1 MFLVVDNLVDI
12 VYTMSYNKIILIH
25 KIFNMSEVV
34 QLRVNAQTKKAVA
47 RVFKDLGL
55 DLSTGIKIY
64 FQQVLNQK
72 GIPFPLLTK
81 NGFAVSEEEK
91 ILSEHRQTMAAYR
104 SGEAKSFKNWAVA
117 RKAILED

>member
-1 MFLVVDNLVDI
+1 
-12 VYTMSYNKIILIH
+12 
-25 KIFNMSEVV
+25 MSEVV
-34 QLRVNAQTKKAVA
+34 QLRVNAQTKKAVM
-47 RVFKDLGL
+47 RIFKDIGL

-81 NGFAVSEEEK
+81 NGFAINEEEK
-91 ILSEHRQTMAAYR
+91 ILSEHHQTMAAYR
-104 SGEAKSFKNWAVA
+104 SGKAKPFKSWAAA